1 MPSARRTDQLQQL
14 TTTAFDLIVIG
25 GGITGAGIALDAAAR
40 GLKVCLLEKY
50 DFASG
55 TSSRSTKLIHGGL
68 RYLKQLEFGLVRTV
82 GQERAVIFR
91 NAPQLVRPVQM
102 LLPIYKNGSL
112 GKFSTALAL
121 RIYDL
126 LAGVLPA
133 ERFRSLS
140 VQQTQK
146 AEPLLNSDG
155 LIGGAMYTEYR
166 TDDARLTMETIKTAS
181 THGALCL
188 NYCRVNKIIYDKNKV
203 SGVSFINLLNNE
215 EHQVF
220 SKQVVSA
227 AGPWVDEL
235 RLMEGPISGKRL
247 KLTKGVHLVLAS
259 ESLPIQQPIY
269 FDVPNDR
276 RMIFAIPRGSAVY
289 IGTTDTAY
297 DGSIDLP
304 QVTATDVS
312 YLLQAINTV
321 FPGINLKASD
331 IQSSWAGIRPL
342 IDEAGKQPSELSRKD
357 EILISPAGLISIA
370 GGKLTGYRSM
380 AKKVVDIV
388 TRNLKSQDGMEA
400 GKCMT
405 RHLKLSGWIAS
416 DELDNYINRRLG
428 EAAQVGFSLVDIQR
442 LVMTY
447 GRNTEWIIEK
457 AFEIYN
463 DFPDVT
469 ERLLY
474 AELSYTVEH
483 EMVVNISDFLIR
495 RTGLLYFNRPYVVEN
510 YRRIAGLL
518 AGILDQTP
526 ADMQHDMAF
535 FEAALQQAVDFR

>member
-388 TRNLKSQDGMEA
+388 TRNLKTQDGMNAE
-400 GKCMT
+400 KCMT